1 MDWTERFTSRVENY
15 SKYRPD
21 YPQEVFDLLVAEC
34 NLTKESVVVDVGS
47 GTGKLS
53 ELFLSRG
60 HGVIGIEPNRAM
72 REAAERLLRGY
83 DNFSSVD
90 ARAEATTLADSSVD
104 IITAGQS
111 FQWFET
117 TEARREFERIL
128 KPSKWVVLVWNDR
141 RLTSPFLAGYEE
153 LLLSFTDYLPVD
165 KDWAADVIRC
175 FFEPGMLKTQNFE
188 SSQVLDFESLKGG
201 LLSASYS
208 PEAGHPAYERM
219 MENLKSLFSRHHDG
233 GNIIL
238 KYDTRVFYG
247 RLTQ

>member
-21 YPQEVFDLLVAEC
+21 YPQEVLDLLIAEC
-34 NLTKESVVVDVGS
+34 NLTKESVVADAGS

-60 HGVIGIEPNRAM
+60 YGVIGIEPNRAM

-83 DNFSSVD
+83 DNFSSLD
-90 ARAEATTLADSSVD
+90 ARAEATTLAASSVD

-117 TEARREFERIL
+117 TQARSEFERIL
-128 KPSKWVVLVWNDR
+128 KPAGWVVLVWNDR
-141 RLTSPFLAGYEE
+141 RLAAPFLAGYEQ
-153 LLLSFTDYLPVD
+153 LLLNFTDYLPVD
-165 KDWAADVIRC
+165 KDWAADVIRS
-175 FFEPGMLKTQNFE
+175 FFAPGRLKIRNFE

-208 PEAGHPAYERM
+208 PEAGHPAYEQM
-219 MENLKSLFSRHHDG
+219 LENLKSLFNRHHNG
-233 GNIIL
+233 GNVVL
-238 KYDTRVFYG
+238 EYDTRVFYG
-247 RLTQ
+247 HLT